1 MYTVDLT
8 EKNRGE
14 FTATMEYILKQL
26 HPSTHVNTQ
35 VPILSDPAQ
44 IVLCPHGCRIINAS
58 AHVVSQQAELT
69 LQKENAN
76 MKE

>member
-1 MYTVDLT
+1 
-8 EKNRGE
+8 
-14 FTATMEYILKQL
+14 MEHILEQW

-35 VPILSDPAQ
+35 VPIPSDPAQ
-44 IVLCPHGCRIINAS
+44 TFSWPRGCRIINAG
-58 AHVVSQQAELT
+58 AHVVSQLAELT